1 MSIRVGDRIPELKL
15 TRIGLNGPETVS
27 TTQLLSGRR
36 VVLFAVPG
44 AYTPTCSAQH
54 LPGFVSRA
62 AEIRAKGVDQIICLA
77 VNDAFV
83 MDAWGREH
91 GATSKVSMIAD
102 GNADFTRAVGLD
114 EDRRDR
120 GMGIRIRRC
129 AMLIDDGV
137 VTALHVEE
145 PGAITVSSAESILA
159 TL

>member
-1 MSIRVGDRIPELKL
+1 MSIRVGDRIPNLTL
-15 TRIGLNGPETVS
+15 TRMGPDGPQAVS
-27 TTQLLSGRR
+27 TTDLFGARR
-36 VVLFAVPG
+36 VLLFAVPG

-54 LPGFVSRA
+54 LPGFVARA
-62 AEIRAKGVDQIICLA
+62 AEIRARGVDEIVCLA

-91 GATSKVSMIAD
+91 AATDRVSMIAD
-102 GNADFTRAVGLD
+102 GNADFTRAVGLE

-120 GMGIRIRRC
+120 GMGVRTRRC
-129 AMLIDDGV
+129 AMLIEDGI

-145 PGAITVSSAESILA
+145 PGVCSVSSAESVLA

>member
-1 MSIRVGDRIPELKL
+1 MSIQVGDRIPELTL
-15 TRIGLNGPETVS
+15 TRMGPNGPETVS
-27 TTQLLSGRR
+27 TTQLLRGRR

-54 LPGFVSRA
+54 LPGFVTRA
-62 AEIRAKGVDQIICLA
+62 AEIRATGVDEIVCLA

-91 GATSKVSMIAD
+91 EAATKVSMIAD
-102 GNADFTRAVGLD
+102 GNGDFTRAMGLD

-120 GMGIRIRRC
+120 GMGVRTRRC

-137 VTALHVEE
+137 VTTLHVEE
-145 PGAITVSSAESILA
+145 PGAFTVSSAEAILA